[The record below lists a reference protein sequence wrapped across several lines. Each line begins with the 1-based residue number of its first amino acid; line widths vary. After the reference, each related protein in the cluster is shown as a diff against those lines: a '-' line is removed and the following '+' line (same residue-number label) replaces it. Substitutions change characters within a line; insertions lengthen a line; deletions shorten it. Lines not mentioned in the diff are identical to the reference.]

1 MRQIPSALACCM
13 TLALLSGC
21 TETPEQPDAGV
32 QSACSVVPG
41 QAGPGL
47 TLSCDIEG
55 TPANALV
62 NPVDPADSSCSLL
75 SFTLFEQELAA
86 SATLIYGEN
95 NEDWNDAVRIG
106 AVIPSGQH
114 SGRLAKSAGAECGAT
129 LPPAVQVA
137 TTFAGRHTAYVNKE
151 ADPMC
156 VFRSRLDLSSFAQ
169 TVGVGL
175 DIDVSLATRAG
186 TETAIARQM
195 DLEVARAVNGI
206 LNPSAVF
213 TAAFEA
219 RAGRCLG
226 DYEPFT
232 GP

>member
-1 MRQIPSALACCM
+1 MRHIPAVLACC
-13 TLALLSGC
+13 TSLALLSGC
-21 TETPEQPDAGV
+21 TETPEQPEGGV
-32 QSACSVVPG
+32 QSACSILPG

-47 TLSCDIEG
+47 TLACEIEG

-62 NPVDPADSSCSLL
+62 NPVNPADSSCSLL
-75 SFTLFEQELAA
+75 SFTLFEQELTAE
-86 SATLIYGEN
+86 ATLIYGEN

-106 AVIPSGQH
+106 AIIASGQH

-129 LPPAVQVA
+129 LPPVVQVT
-137 TTFAGRHTAYVNKE
+137 TTFAGRHTAFVDKTAN
-151 ADPMC
+151 PMC

-175 DIDVSLATRAG
+175 DVDVSLATRSG

-213 TAAFEA
+213 TTAFEG

-232 GP
+232 GT